1 MSVFAS
7 KHIEGY
13 VMDYLQY
20 LHGERELMF
29 STMANYLNALV
40 VLAKWYDVC
49 FVVLAVLPPLTLV
62 LCVSGVARYFQQPLA
77 DLSFS
82 HDCLEG
88 DYVLAGLRRLRSQ
101 TNAKAKTEAVHKP
114 LHPQWCRLRCRP

>member
-1 MSVFAS
+1 MTSKNRLRPTAVDMSVFAS

-40 VLAKWYDVC
+40 VLAKWYD
-49 FVVLAVLPPLTLV
+49 FVLSLLL
-62 LCVSGVARYFQQPLA
+62 LC
-77 DLSFS
+77 
-82 HDCLEG
+82 C
-88 DYVLAGLRRLRSQ
+88 
-101 TNAKAKTEAVHKP
+101 
-114 LHPQWCRLRCRP
+114 HP